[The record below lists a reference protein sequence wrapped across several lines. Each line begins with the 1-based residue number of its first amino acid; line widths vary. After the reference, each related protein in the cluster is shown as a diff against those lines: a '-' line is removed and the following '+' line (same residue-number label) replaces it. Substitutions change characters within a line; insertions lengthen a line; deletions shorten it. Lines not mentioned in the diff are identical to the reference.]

1 MDVLLQ
7 MKAYNAVDELYT
19 YGKHGRGS
27 NGVSI
32 SIGQLATT
40 KHRSIVPE
48 FDAFIRYYTQ
58 DTYADDIIRTA
69 LDPLQ
74 LSWTDEQRRTVVIKA
89 TQVLVMY
96 FAALQNAYEAVSDC
110 NGQTL
115 ESSRSSSD
123 SWDRAA
129 AMLIGSLEGT
139 KKNGTVVGYMFY
151 DLAQQH
157 CSDFGTCLDDITNV
171 DVNEEL
177 VSLLYTGRGAALSN
191 SCRALEKAADELSS
205 LLLIPIIQG
214 ALSTSMVL
222 SNGENLQQRAE
233 AYVYSRALV
242 PFVRKRD
249 AANDLEFYLG
259 NPAPSDKRHTATKTY
274 AALATAYPDMKVDC
288 QNIGM
293 ANGINTCSGV
303 VYVSDYIWIVLGV
316 VGGLLLACCCGGFF
330 FFRFRRKTVQPENN
344 PRFIP
349 SGGELNHSMD
359 LLEKAFSSKRSH
371 TPPLSD
377 DTDEEIEALNRHYI
391 DSRADDMKNDT
402 DTYSDENDTDTFSD
416 EGDFDEVVGL
426 TSSRGRGPMS
436 DLI

>member
-19 YGKHGRGS
+19 YGKHARGS

-32 SIGQLATT
+32 SLGQLATT
-40 KHRSIVPE
+40 KHRSIVPD
-48 FDAFIRYYTQ
+48 FDAFVRYYTQ
-58 DTYADDIIRTA
+58 DTYADNIIRTA

-74 LSWTDEQRRTVVIKA
+74 RSWTDGQRRTVVIKA

-110 NGQTL
+110 NAQKL
-115 ESSRSSSD
+115 ETSRSSD

-139 KKNGTVVGYMFY
+139 KKNGTIEGYMFY
-151 DLAQQH
+151 DLAQEH
-157 CSDFGTCLDDITNV
+157 CKEFGTCLDDITNV
-171 DVNEEL
+171 DINEKL
-177 VSLLYTGRGAALSN
+177 VSLLYTGRGASLSN

-214 ALSTSMVL
+214 ALSTSMAL

-233 AYVYSRALV
+233 AYVYSHALV

-249 AANDLEFYLG
+249 AANDLDFYLG

-274 AALATAYPDMKVDC
+274 AALATAYPDMNIDC
-288 QNIGM
+288 ENIG
-293 ANGINTCSGV
+293 ATNGVDPCSGV
-303 VYVSDYIWIVLGV
+303 VYVSDYLWIVVGV
-316 VGGLLLACCCGGFF
+316 VSGLLSICCCGFLFF
-330 FFRFRRKTVQPENN
+330 FFRFRRKSTKPENS

-377 DTDEEIEALNRHYI
+377 DTDEEIEALNCQYI
-391 DSRADDMKNDT
+391 VSRADDSDNDA
-402 DTYSDENDTDTFSD
+402 DTFSD
-416 EGDFDEVVGL
+416 EDDSFDEVVAL
-426 TSSRGRGPMS
+426 TSKRRDPMP
-436 DLI
+436 DII